1 MMAASITVDDQ
12 RSPIV
17 IEVLRGKLV
26 SEIYTAFQGVC
37 GTSCLHYSNVYCWY
51 QRFSEGR
58 TSIEDHL
65 ISGWL
70 ATALESYYVEKIKQ
84 YINDDRR
91 MTCEEIAS
99 EVGVSHSS
107 VDRIKSAQG
116 CYTDVHWY
124 SMTMCRSTNA
134 VVTSLLTSCNWDVLE
149 HPPYSSDMSPPD
161 CDLFPKLKENLRGTR
176 YESLKELKAA
186 GAAQVRR
193 INSCCLATGVA
204 ILPNRWQLV
213 IKKQGHYFEG
223 MKQGKY
229 RSILHFP

>member
-1 MMAASITVDDQ
+1 MMTSLIFLAGKWWRRRLPLMIKDHTLWFD
-12 RSPIV
+12 
-17 IEVLRGKLV
+17 VLRGKLV

-37 GTSCLHYSNVYCWY
+37 STSCLHYSNVYCWY

-99 EVGVSHSS
+99 EVGVSHSL
-107 VDRIKSAQG
+107 VYRIKSAQG

-149 HPPYSSDMSPPD
+149 HPPNSSDMSPPR
-161 CDLFPKLKENLRGTR
+161 LWPI
-176 YESLKELKAA
+176 S
-186 GAAQVRR
+186 
-193 INSCCLATGVA
+193 
-204 ILPNRWQLV
+204 
-213 IKKQGHYFEG
+213 
-223 MKQGKY
+223 
-229 RSILHFP
+229 